1 MNIQKTVKM
10 IRQYIASKE
19 KNFPNDYYCGGYDWI
34 DMFYSDD
41 QIASVIN
48 HAEAKTFIQ
57 AVHAVDKVAER
68 LQKAHDAVDASTP
81 YC

>member
-1 MNIQKTVKM
+1 MDIQKTVKM

-19 KNFPNDYYCGGYDWI
+19 KNFPNDFYCGGYDWI

-41 QIASVIN
+41 AIASIITK
-48 HAEAKTFIQ
+48 AEAKTFIQ
-57 AVHAVDKVAER
+57 AVNAVDKVAAR
-68 LQKAHDAVDASTP
+68 IQKANDAVDASTP